1 MCYIVLSK
9 FEVACF
15 RPHQSQAAELEET
28 PGMTPKSTRTC
39 RMNQPIKTQ
48 RVLNILKYFGK
59 YFEYK
64 SLTVSLLIFHF
75 GFNLLHWKTRTLHL
89 NKTPSNLAESSTMSR
104 KIHKYEAAL
113 KPLFYACFHH
123 LAIKLGNRFEWL
135 VCVSWSESRA
145 KFHFLLQALQSLSH
159 CRYGNDMSWVF
170 LCSIELCK

>member
-1 MCYIVLSK
+1 MCYLNLKLPVSGLTSPKLRSWKRPLEWLPSPPEHAEWTNRSK
-9 FEVACF
+9 RNACWIF
-15 RPHQSQAAELEET
+15 WD
-28 PGMTPKSTRTC
+28 
-39 RMNQPIKTQ
+39 
-48 RVLNILKYFGK
+48 ILKYL
-59 YFEYK
+59 EYK

-113 KPLFYACFHH
+113 KPLFYAFFHH